1 MNKKVLKLGLYGR
14 TNAGKSTLINR
25 IVGEKISIVNKK
37 VNTTID
43 SIIGVLNIKNV
54 QLIFYDTPGSNFL
67 KSKKNTINK
76 KIKTEIWETLNHIDI
91 ILFLVDA
98 YKINLANLIDEL
110 KLISTSEKPIIVIFN
125 KIDLLQKKKILPYVS
140 QINTQVNISDY
151 FYISAKFSDGTN
163 ELLNFFI
170 SKSINGNWIYKN
182 NEITNKDDIF
192 ITNECTRNAILNY
205 LHKEIPYN
213 VKIKNINFKI
223 LKNQHVKIKQKII
236 ISNKRYKSIIL
247 GKNGSTIKRIRERSQ
262 KEIQKILNC
271 KTHLY
276 IEISLNDK

>member
-1 MNKKVLKLGLYGR
+1 MNKKILKLGLYGR
-14 TNAGKSTLINR
+14 TNAGKSTLINK

-43 SIIGVLNIKNV
+43 SIIGVLNINNV

-98 YKINLANLIDEL
+98 YKINLENLIDEL
-110 KLISTSEKPIIVIFN
+110 KLISTSDKPIIVIFN

-140 QINTQVNISDY
+140 QINNQINISDY

-213 VKIKNINFKI
+213 VKIKNIDFKI
-223 LKNQHVKIKQKII
+223 LKNQHTKIKQKII
-236 ISNKRYKSIIL
+236 ITNKRYKSIIL

>member
-1 MNKKVLKLGLYGR
+1 MNKKILKLGLYGR
-14 TNAGKSTLINR
+14 TNAGKSTLINK

-43 SIIGVLNIKNV
+43 SIIGVLNINNV

-98 YKINLANLIDEL
+98 YKINLENLIDEL
-110 KLISTSEKPIIVIFN
+110 KLISTSDKPIIVIFN

-140 QINTQVNISDY
+140 QINNQINISDY

-213 VKIKNINFKI
+213 VKIKNIDFKI
-223 LKNQHVKIKQKII
+223 LKNQHTKIKQKII
-236 ISNKRYKSIIL
+236 ITNKRYKSIIL
-247 GKNGSTIKRIRERSQ
+247 GKNGSTIKRIREKSQ

>member
-14 TNAGKSTLINR
+14 TNAGKSTLINK
-25 IVGEKISIVNKK
+25 IIGEKISIVNKK

-43 SIIGVLNIKNV
+43 SIIGVLNTKNV

-76 KIKTEIWETLNHIDI
+76 KIKTEIWETLNHIDT

-98 YKINLANLIDEL
+98 YKFNLANLIDEL
-110 KLISTSEKPIIVIFN
+110 KSINTSGKPIIVIFN

-163 ELLNFFI
+163 ELLNFLI
-170 SKSINGNWIYKN
+170 SKSMNGNWIYKN

-223 LKNQHVKIKQKII
+223 LKNQHTKIKQKII
-236 ISNKRYKSIIL
+236 INNKRYKSIIL

>member
-1 MNKKVLKLGLYGR
+1 MNKKILKLGLYGR
-14 TNAGKSTLINR
+14 TNAGKSTLINK

-43 SIIGVLNIKNV
+43 SIIGVLNINNV

-98 YKINLANLIDEL
+98 YKINLENLIDEL
-110 KLISTSEKPIIVIFN
+110 KLISTSDKPIIVIFN

-140 QINTQVNISDY
+140 QINNQINISDY

-163 ELLNFFI
+163 ELLNFLI

-223 LKNQHVKIKQKII
+223 LKNQHTKIKQKII

>member
-14 TNAGKSTLINR
+14 TNAGKSTLINK
-25 IVGEKISIVNKK
+25 IIGEKISIVNKK

-43 SIIGVLNIKNV
+43 SIIGVLNTKNV

-76 KIKTEIWETLNHIDI
+76 KIKTEIWETLNHIDT

-98 YKINLANLIDEL
+98 YKFNLANLIDEL
-110 KLISTSEKPIIVIFN
+110 KSINTSGKPIIVIFN
-125 KIDLLQKKKILPYVS
+125 KIDLLEKKLILPYVS
-140 QINTQVNISDY
+140 QINDQINITDY

-163 ELLNFFI
+163 ELLNFLI
-170 SKSINGNWIYKN
+170 SKSMNGNWIYKN

-223 LKNQHVKIKQKII
+223 LKNQHTKIKQKII
-236 ISNKRYKSIIL
+236 INNKRYKSIIL

>member
-14 TNAGKSTLINR
+14 TNAGKSTLINK
-25 IVGEKISIVNKK
+25 IIGEKISIVNKK

-43 SIIGVLNIKNV
+43 SIIGVLNTKNV

-76 KIKTEIWETLNHIDI
+76 KIKTEIWETLNHIDT

-98 YKINLANLIDEL
+98 YKFNLANLIDEL
-110 KLISTSEKPIIVIFN
+110 KSINTSGKPIIVIFN
-125 KIDLLQKKKILPYVS
+125 KIDLLEKKLILPYVS
-140 QINTQVNISDY
+140 QINDQINITDY

-163 ELLNFFI
+163 ELLNFLI
-170 SKSINGNWIYKN
+170 SKSMNGNWIYKN

>member
-14 TNAGKSTLINR
+14 TNAGKSTLINK

-43 SIIGVLNIKNV
+43 SIIGVLNTKNV

-98 YKINLANLIDEL
+98 YKINLENLIEEL
-110 KLISTSEKPIIVIFN
+110 KLISTSDKPIIVIFN

-140 QINTQVNISDY
+140 QINNQINISDY

-213 VKIKNINFKI
+213 VKIKNIIFKI
-223 LKNQHVKIKQKII
+223 LKNQHKKIKQKII
-236 ISNKRYKSIIL
+236 ITNKRYKSIIL

>member
-1 MNKKVLKLGLYGR
+1 MNKKILKLGLYGR
-14 TNAGKSTLINR
+14 TNAGKSTLINK

-43 SIIGVLNIKNV
+43 SIIGVLNINNV

-98 YKINLANLIDEL
+98 YKINLENLIDEL
-110 KLISTSEKPIIVIFN
+110 KLISTSDKPIIVIFN

-140 QINTQVNISDY
+140 QINNQINISDY

-223 LKNQHVKIKQKII
+223 LKNQHTKIKQKII

>member
-14 TNAGKSTLINR
+14 TNAGKSTLINK

-43 SIIGVLNIKNV
+43 SIIGVLNINNV

-98 YKINLANLIDEL
+98 YKINLENLIDEL
-110 KLISTSEKPIIVIFN
+110 KLISTSDKPIIVIFN

-140 QINTQVNISDY
+140 QINNQINISDY

-223 LKNQHVKIKQKII
+223 LKNQHTKIKQKII
-236 ISNKRYKSIIL
+236 ITNKRYKSIIL

>member
-1 MNKKVLKLGLYGR
+1 MNKKILKLGLYGR
-14 TNAGKSTLINR
+14 TNAGKSTLINK

-43 SIIGVLNIKNV
+43 SIIGVLNINNV

-98 YKINLANLIDEL
+98 YKINLENLIDEL
-110 KLISTSEKPIIVIFN
+110 KLISTSDKPIIVIFN

-140 QINTQVNISDY
+140 QINNQINISDY

-213 VKIKNINFKI
+213 VKIKNIDFKI
-223 LKNQHVKIKQKII
+223 LKNQHTKIKQKII
-236 ISNKRYKSIIL
+236 ITNKRYKSIIL

-276 IEISLNDK
+276 IEISINDK